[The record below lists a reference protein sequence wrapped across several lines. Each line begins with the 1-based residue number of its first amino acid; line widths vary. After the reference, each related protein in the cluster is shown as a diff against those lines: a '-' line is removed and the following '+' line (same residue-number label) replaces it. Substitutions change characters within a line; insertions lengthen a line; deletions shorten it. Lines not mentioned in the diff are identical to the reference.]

1 MGKAI
6 DVFMS
11 GCTVFVFFSLMEYA
25 LVNILMGDIIDGEE
39 SALKKGMKSMFMTS
53 GSTRMSSASQQ
64 VYLHPSA
71 SIYLQ
76 FHFGFFQKMLE
87 VQQQQQQPASR
98 CLRHNS
104 TAAGS
109 GGNNNQQQ
117 PMIRS
122 QSMMATGSSSSA
134 GSCHSH
140 PQQPRCRQ
148 HHAAEIHH
156 LDDGQP
162 QPQRERL
169 LVPQQS
175 GRGPRHPGASNTSST
190 LSICP
195 LLPPPSM
202 DEAHFFG

>member
-1 MGKAI
+1 
-6 DVFMS
+6 MS
-11 GCTVFVFFSLMEYA
+11 DCTVFFLLTEYA

-64 VYLHPSA
+64 VYLHPLS
-71 SIYLQ
+71 LR
-76 FHFGFFQKMLE
+76 FHLSPIPFCFFFQKMLE

-122 QSMMATGSSSSA
+122 QSMMATGSSA

-175 GRGPRHPGASNTSST
+175 GRGPRHSGASNTSSLLST

-195 LLPPPSM
+195 LLPPPSSM